1 MQDKKSEMMN
11 KAGKHVTSKQ
21 HVFSSAKATVRGAIS
36 LVNALAAKKGA
47 TVGIDLEVNVQIN
60 THSKSGGGSS
70 GSSDIT
76 VIRSKENQPR
86 SLSSKL
92 IQSTIQ
98 HTVPKKILES
108 NRVEVVV
115 ASEIPAGFG
124 LKSSS
129 SLSSAVAL
137 AASRAFNL
145 HLTDKQILLA
155 GVNAS
160 IATKVSVTGA
170 YDDACSC
177 YYGGFNV
184 TDNAMRHIVQ
194 HQRAPRNI
202 SAIIFI
208 PRNRK
213 RGNLKR
219 LKLLEST
226 FLNAWTLAKQANYW
240 DAMMINGLAIASV
253 WGSDADMIPHLIEK
267 GAIAASISGN
277 GPAIAAVAKKQ
288 NVQSIRKAFT
298 SMMEGSTIV
307 SKLNNKKAEVNDIL

>member
-1 MQDKKSEMMN
+1 MRDKKDHNVDKKKQPS
-11 KAGKHVTSKQ
+11 GDDLKQ
-21 HVFSSAKATVRGAIS
+21 HLVSSAKATVRGAIS
-36 LVNALAAKKGA
+36 LVNALATKKGA
-47 TVGIDLEVNVQIN
+47 TVGINLEVNVQVN
-60 THSKSGGGSS
+60 AYSKNGGGI
-70 GSSDIT
+70 D

-92 IQSTIQ
+92 IHSTIQ

-108 NRVEVVV
+108 HRVEVVV
-115 ASEIPAGFG
+115 SSEIPAGFG

-129 SLSSAVAL
+129 SMSSAVAL
-137 AASRAFNL
+137 AASHVFGLN
-145 HLTDKQILLA
+145 LTDRQILLA

-184 TDNAMRHIVQ
+184 TDNARRRIIR
-194 HQRAPRNI
+194 HQRAPRNT

-219 LKLLEST
+219 LKLLGST
-226 FLNAWTLAKQANYW
+226 FAHAWRLSKQADYW
-240 DAMMINGLAIASV
+240 DAMMINGLAIASIL
-253 WGSDADMIPHLIEK
+253 GSNTDVIPHLIEK
-267 GAIAASISGN
+267 GAIAASVSGN
-277 GPAIAAVAKKQ
+277 GPAIAAVATDQHVESIKKIFA
-288 NVQSIRKAFT
+288 S
-298 SMMEGSTIV
+298 MEGSVIV
-307 SKLNNKKAEVNDIL
+307 SKLNNKKAEVHDIL